1 MKILDRFPCVN
12 THKFGVLYVRR
23 GQEKNELEI
32 LSNEFGSSRYTDFL
46 SGLGELISLTD
57 CNPTDI
63 FLGGLDRSGAD
74 GKFTYVWRDE
84 TTHGNFIFPFVSS
97 DSDCNI
103 GLLYIVSPPLLPRP
117 PFRGGGGG

>member
-103 GLLYIVSPPLLPRP
+103 GLLYIVFPPPPQAPFLL
-117 PFRGGGGG
+117 GGEG